1 MSKKRIIITAAAGL
15 ISFAGTFTF
24 SWLSKGAAAD
34 LGDESNQVTSVSQ
47 VVEPQLPAP
56 PGGVSG
62 AVSDGTVK
70 KGMTER
76 QLKTLVYGVREKVQ
90 DYNSKLQRLESR
102 EQRLEMA
109 HNTIKKDIERLN
121 ELRVELAS
129 IVASVKEQQD
139 KLEKS
144 RVKITEAERVNLVSI
159 ATTYDKMD
167 AASAGKILTNMSR
180 MKYGNEGD
188 GLDDAVKI
196 LHYMADRTKAKLL
209 AQLTVSEPDLAAVFC
224 QQLKQ
229 IVESEP
235 ILP

>member
-1 MSKKRIIITAAAGL
+1 VSKKLIIITAAAGL
-15 ISFAGTFTF
+15 ISFGGTFAF

-34 LGDESNQVTSVSQ
+34 LGDESNQVTSVIQESEQ
-47 VVEPQLPAP
+47 QLSAP
-56 PGGVSG
+56 PGGVS
-62 AVSDGTVK
+62 AVVGESTVK
-70 KGMTER
+70 RGMAEK
-76 QLKTLVYGVREKVQ
+76 QLKSLVYSVREKVQ

-109 HNTIKKDIERLN
+109 HHTIKKDIEKLN
-121 ELRVELAS
+121 ELRVELVS

-144 RVKITEAERVNLVSI
+144 RVEIAEAERVNLVSI

-167 AASAGKILTNMSR
+167 TASAGKILTNMSR
-180 MKYGNEGD
+180 MKYGGESD
-188 GLDDAVKI
+188 GFDDAVKI

-209 AQLTVSEPDLAAVFC
+209 AQLAVSEPGLAATFC
-224 QQLKQ
+224 QRLKR
-229 IVESEP
+229 IVESES

>member
-1 MSKKRIIITAAAGL
+1 VSKKRIIITAAAGL

-24 SWLSKGAAAD
+24 AWFSKGAAAD

-47 VVEPQLPAP
+47 GVEPQLPAP

-76 QLKTLVYGVREKVQ
+76 RLKALVYGVREKVQ
-90 DYNSKLQRLESR
+90 DYNSKLQLLESR

-180 MKYGNEGD
+180 MKYGSEGD

-209 AQLTVSEPDLAAVFC
+209 AQLAVSEPELAATFC

-229 IVESEP
+229 IVERGP